1 MKTFK
6 IFSLTIFWFFIFSGI
21 SRSQDIGVH
30 NLIGKKQNDVI
41 KKFGNPAHKDNSNPD
56 MVCMFYKNS
65 SRTMVFVSDKDGVY
79 QAEATIT
86 YDTEQGARKI
96 IDDLISVSVNDGFSM
111 DTVTVNDFKLH
122 HTGVNVEL
130 HLSENKISKKF
141 EIRVKAN
148 RTEE

>member
-1 MKTFK
+1 MKTIK

-30 NLIGKKQNDVI
+30 YLIGKKQNDVI
-41 KKFGNPAHKDNSNPD
+41 KKFGNPAHRDNSNPD
-56 MVCMFYKNS
+56 MACMFYKSS

-86 YDTEQGARKI
+86 YDTEQGAQKT
-96 IDDLISVSVNDGFSM
+96 IDDFISVSVSDGFRT
-111 DTVTVNDFKLH
+111 DTVTVNDFKFH